1 MWVLNVLFLD
11 LVLCIALVSSEIE
24 AYNLRSWL
32 QEKDSPVTGKKNAY
46 QEKHQAGI
54 IETFTS
60 KETGW
65 TFWDELWIEA

>member
-24 AYNLRSWL
+24 AYNLSSWL

-46 QEKHQAGI
+46 QEKCQAGI

-65 TFWDELWIEA
+65 TFWDELWIQA